1 MLENFIQ
8 PGEKPSSSQKYTIKG
23 LFEESYKITV
33 KELEKIKGR
42 SLTEKEKTEAD
53 HLARMNVRMALRDMK
68 II

>member
-1 MLENFIQ
+1 MLESFLQ
-8 PGEKPSSSQKYTIKG
+8 PEKSIEPKQKYTIKA

-42 SLTEKEKTEAD
+42 SLTEKEKEEAD
-53 HLARMNVRMALRDMK
+53 KLARMNVRMALRDMK